1 MIGSWKTPFRSTRAT
16 TLLLCLLAIDLLFG
30 LLHFLLLTDLLSS
43 ASFSLESDRGYPESY
58 QYMKILLAV
67 GLLAAVFRQTRVPA
81 FASWALLFLYLLIDD
96 AFSIHETVGAHAA
109 AAFGYLPALGLRAQD
124 FGELTVS
131 ATSAALLLLPLA
143 YFYSRGAAPDRAASR
158 HLLLLLASLAFFG
171 IFVDMLHVAIDAGWK
186 VRFLL
191 GAIEDGGEMVT
202 MSVMAWYAFLLH
214 ENDGNILRYFSAG
227 APAALEQAA

>member
-1 MIGSWKTPFRSTRAT
+1 MIQSWKTPFRSTRAT

-30 LLHFLLLTDLLSS
+30 ILHFLLLTDFMSS

-67 GLLAAVFRQTRVPA
+67 GLLAAVFRKTRTPA
-81 FASWALLFLYLLIDD
+81 YAIWSLLFLYLLIDD
-96 AFSIHETVGAHAA
+96 AFSIHETFGAHAA
-109 AAFGYLPALGLRAQD
+109 AAFGYVPALGLRAQD

-131 ATSAALLLLPLA
+131 AMSATLFLLPLA
-143 YFYSRGAAPDRAASR
+143 FFYSRGADPDRAASR
-158 HLLLLLASLAFFG
+158 HLLLLLLSLAFFG

-186 VRFLL
+186 IQFLL
-191 GAIEDGGEMVT
+191 GAVEDGGEMVT

-214 ENDGNILRYFSAG
+214 ESDGDTRRYFSGA
-227 APAALEQAA
+227 APAAQEQAA